1 MSVATE
7 TRSVILERE
16 LPHPPEKVWRALT
29 QPHLIE
35 AWLMKNDFA
44 PVMGQ
49 RFTLTGDW
57 GSVDCEVTRLE
68 PNMALAYTWSA
79 MGLKTMVE
87 FSLTP
92 TSGGTRLRVEQ
103 SGFPA
108 DAASDRYYNGA
119 QWGWQKFIA
128 SLEDVVA
135 GLD

>member
-1 MSVATE
+1 MSVATQ
-7 TRSVILERE
+7 TRAVVIERE

-44 PVMGQ
+44 PRMGH

-57 GSVDCEVTRLE
+57 GSVDCEVTVLE
-68 PNMALAYTWSA
+68 LNKALSYSWTA
-79 MGLKTMVE
+79 MGLATVVD
-87 FSLTP
+87 FSLTA
-92 TSGGTRLRVEQ
+92 TGKGTQLRVEQ

-108 DAASDRYYNGA
+108 DAANDRYYNGA
-119 QWGWQKFIA
+119 QWGWQKFTA
-128 SLEDVVA
+128 ALEEVLA